1 MTTLAGGIAERFW
14 TRRRPGR
21 PDDWSQRIINGAD
34 MDSTKAVDL
43 ALYMSGSAEEASAY
57 LRWLEVGAKQIVANG
72 SKAIEDVARALLNH
86 RTLSGK
92 KIEAIIWESRG
103 CVLRP
108 EGPVKIS
115 RTR

>member
-1 MTTLAGGIAERFW
+1 MTTLAGGIAERLW

-21 PDDWSQRIINGAD
+21 PDDWSQRIIDGAYA
-34 MDSTKAVDL
+34 DSTKAVDF
-43 ALYMSGSAEEASAY
+43 AGSMSASAEETSAY
-57 LRWLEVGAKQIVANG
+57 LRWLEVGAKQMVANG
-72 SKAIEDVARALLNH
+72 SKAIEAVAHALLKD

-103 CVLRP
+103 FVLRP
-108 EGPVKIS
+108 EGPVRIS